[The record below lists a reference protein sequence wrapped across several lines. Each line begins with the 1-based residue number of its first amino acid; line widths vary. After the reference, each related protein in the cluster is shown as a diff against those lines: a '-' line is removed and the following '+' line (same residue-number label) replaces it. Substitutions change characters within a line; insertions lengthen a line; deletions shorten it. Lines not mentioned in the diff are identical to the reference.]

1 VRRAVGRSARRPHRR
16 RRGRPELEPSA
27 PTVEPPPPQEEPRD
41 FCPNCGAAYEP
52 LQEYCL
58 ECGERLPVN
67 RGLIGVLAS
76 GWQRR
81 IPWYPGDWMWPA
93 LGFLGVAIVATVVAV
108 LLGSHRS
115 SGSKTVVATGNSV
128 TLGPGAASGTVPTVA
143 TGTLPTAPE
152 PTVSG
157 PTPTAPAP
165 KPKPAPGA
173 LAEWPAGKSGYTV
186 VLESVP
192 TSAGRAFAVTR
203 AKRARA
209 AGLGSVGVLDS
220 SNYSSFHPGYFVVF
234 SGIYGSPGDASQA
247 VGTAHARGFRDAY
260 EKQVTR

>member
-1 VRRAVGRSARRPHRR
+1 
-16 RRGRPELEPSA
+16 
-27 PTVEPPPPQEEPRD
+27 
-41 FCPNCGAAYEP
+41 
-52 LQEYCL
+52 
-58 ECGERLPVN
+58 
-67 RGLIGVLAS
+67 
-76 GWQRR
+76 
-81 IPWYPGDWMWPA
+81 MWPA
-93 LGFLGVAIVATVVAV
+93 LGFLGVAVVATVVAV
-108 LLGSHRS
+108 VLGSHRS

-157 PTPTAPAP
+157 PTTTPAP
-165 KPKPAPGA
+165 KPKPIPGA

-203 AKRARA
+203 AKRART
-209 AGLGSVGVLDS
+209 AGLSSVGVLDS

>member
-1 VRRAVGRSARRPHRR
+1 
-16 RRGRPELEPSA
+16 
-27 PTVEPPPPQEEPRD
+27 
-41 FCPNCGAAYEP
+41 
-52 LQEYCL
+52 
-58 ECGERLPVN
+58 
-67 RGLIGVLAS
+67 
-76 GWQRR
+76 
-81 IPWYPGDWMWPA
+81 MWPA
-93 LGFLGVAIVATVVAV
+93 LGFLGVAVVATVVAV
-108 LLGSHRS
+108 VLGSHRS

-157 PTPTAPAP
+157 PTRTTPAP
-165 KPKPAPGA
+165 KPKPIPGA

-203 AKRARA
+203 AKRART
-209 AGLGSVGVLDS
+209 AGLSSVGVLDS